1 MVKQGDI
8 LKLNF
13 DPQSGRE
20 QAGYRPAVVISNN
33 IFNIKTN
40 MAIVCPITN
49 VNRSFPL
56 HIPLDSRTKTTGYVL
71 CEHIKSLD
79 LSNRECKVIEQIPN
93 DLLDRIIATVFSEM
107 DKPKEQQN
115 AHQCR

>member
-8 LKLNF
+8 IKLNF

-20 QAGYRPAVVISNN
+20 QAGYRPAVVISND

-49 VNRSFPL
+49 TNRSFPL
-56 HIPLDSRTKTTGYVL
+56 HVPLDNHTTTTGYVL

-79 LSNRECKVIEQIPN
+79 LNERECKVIEQLPD
-93 DLLDRIIATVFSEM
+93 DLLDKIITTVFSEM
-107 DKPKEQQN
+107 DKPKQI
-115 AHQCR
+115 

>member
-8 LKLNF
+8 IKLNF

-20 QAGYRPAVVISNN
+20 QAGYRPAVVISNDV
-33 IFNIKTN
+33 FNAKTN

-49 VNRSFPL
+49 TKRSFPL
-56 HIPLDSRTKTTGYVL
+56 HIPLDSRTVTTGYVL

-79 LSNRECKVIEQIPN
+79 LSERSCKVIEPLPD
-93 DLLDRIIATVFSEM
+93 DLLDKIIATVFSEM
-107 DKPKEQQN
+107 DKPVQK
-115 AHQCR
+115 